1 MSEARPLDDADLA
14 ALRSVIGA
22 ELAVTVQP
30 YVEYATVDSMRN
42 FALAYGD
49 DNPLFGR
56 EDYGRESPWGT
67 IVAPPLFPIATGVAA
82 PAASEPSDVVRHA
95 LRGVAVEVIDDRW
108 TLQQW
113 VRPGTRLVH
122 ADSIAAID
130 FSETATG
137 TTATVTTRSTYTE
150 DDVLYAT
157 HDRVRVHG
165 GRSIADAVGSD
176 DHREERNGKARYD
189 ARALADIERS
199 ITAQRRRGRVPLTA
213 SDLAVG
219 DTIGPMVKGPLTITD
234 LVAYRGG
241 VGPGPFGVQ
250 PLGLAHR
257 NRQDRPDFYDR
268 DDTGAWDARERLHWD
283 EAYARRCGHPSAYDY
298 THTRLNWMVHLLTDW
313 MGDCARLEMISFVHV
328 AHNYVGDTHWIDA
341 TVRAVDV
348 ESDVTRTTLEL
359 RGVNQRGT
367 VTCRGDATVLL

>member
-1 MSEARPLDDADLA
+1 VAAVSESRPLDDADLA
-14 ALRSVIGA
+14 ALRSVVGA
-22 ELAVTVQP
+22 ELAVNVAP

-42 FALAYGD
+42 FAFAYGD
-49 DNPLFGR
+49 DNPLFAS

-67 IVAPPLFPIATGVAA
+67 IVAPPLFPIATGV
-82 PAASEPSDVVRHA
+82 PAAASKEPAKIVRHA

-108 TLQQW
+108 TLQRW
-113 VRPGTRLVH
+113 VRPGTRLVR

-130 FSETATG
+130 VTETSTG
-137 TTATVTTRSTYTE
+137 ATATVTTRSAYRE
-150 DDVLYAT
+150 DGVLFAT

-176 DHREERNGKARYD
+176 DHREERDGKARYD
-189 ARALADIERS
+189 ERVLAEIERS
-199 ITAQRRRGRVPLTA
+199 ISAQHRRGSVPLT
-213 SDLAVG
+213 SGDLAVG
-219 DTIGPMVKGPLTITD
+219 EKIGPMVKGPLTITD

-257 NRQDRPDFYDR
+257 NREERPDFYDR

-283 EAYARRCGHPSAYDY
+283 EAYAQRCGHPSAYDY

-313 MGDCARLEMISFVHV
+313 KGDHARLETISFVHG

-341 TVRAVDV
+341 TIRAVDAA
-348 ESDVTRTTLEL
+348 RATLEL
-359 RGVNQRGT
+359 RGVNQFGT
-367 VTCRGDATVLL
+367 VTCLGDATVLF